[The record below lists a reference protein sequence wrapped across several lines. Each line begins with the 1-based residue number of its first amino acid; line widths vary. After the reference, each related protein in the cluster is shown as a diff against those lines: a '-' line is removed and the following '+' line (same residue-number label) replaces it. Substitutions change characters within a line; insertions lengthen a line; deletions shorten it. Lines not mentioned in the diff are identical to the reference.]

1 MPELRASLA
10 VLALAT
16 SLPLAAAP
24 AAVADVTPTAVVAE
38 LHGLPGY
45 ASHHPTAVNDLGQ
58 VVGSAQGDTRSRAVL
73 WSPRGG
79 VTDLGPG
86 LAGAINQHGQ
96 VLGLDSDGLPY
107 TQRPWTW
114 SGGQRRSILPHGAA
128 WALSQVIN
136 ESGRV
141 PMSYAMSAR
150 GSQRAGVWDGTR
162 HVDLP
167 LAGEYLS
174 AYAINDAG
182 VVAASYSSATDQQF
196 AAVRCTED
204 GCTKLGP
211 GPGYGPYDPEAINE
225 DGVVVG
231 NRGMVAL
238 RWDGDEVT
246 VLSETGRLAHGEQ
259 SLNERGDAVGWVV
272 DASGTSRAVL
282 WPAGG
287 KQVEL
292 NVPGPSTAVAINERG
307 DVVGHTSTPDYS
319 VTRAFVWRDGRVTY
333 LPSLGGDYSMPVAM
347 NNHGVVVG
355 RSAAADGSQ
364 KGVRWTPVTTTPA
377 R

>member
-10 VLALAT
+10 VVALAT
-16 SLPLAAAP
+16 SLSLAAAP
-24 AAVADVTPTAVVAE
+24 SAIADVTPTAVVAE
-38 LHGLPGY
+38 LPGLPGY
-45 ASHHPTAVNDLGQ
+45 ASHHPTGVNDLGQ
-58 VVGSAQGDTRSRAVL
+58 VVGSAQGDARAHAVL

-86 LAGAINQHGQ
+86 VAGAINQHGQ
-96 VLGLDSDGLPY
+96 VLGLDSDGIQD

-114 SGGQRRSILPHGAA
+114 FGGERRSILPPGAA
-128 WALSQVIN
+128 WALSQAIN

-141 PMSYAMSAR
+141 PMSYATSAR
-150 GSQRAGVWDGTR
+150 GPQRATVWDGTR

-167 LAGEYLS
+167 LTNEYVS

-182 VVAASYSSATDQQF
+182 VVAGNYSSATLQEF
-196 AAVRCTED
+196 AAVRCTEG
-204 GCTKLGP
+204 GCTKLAS

-225 DGVVVG
+225 NGVVVG

-238 RWDGDEVT
+238 RWEGDELT

-287 KQVEL
+287 KQVHL
-292 NVPGPSTAVAINERG
+292 DVPAPSSAVAINERG
-307 DVVGHTSTPDYS
+307 EVVGHTSTPDYS
-319 VTRAFVWRDGRVTY
+319 VTRTFVWRNGRVTY
-333 LPSLGGDYSMPVAM
+333 LDSLGGDYSMPVAM

-355 RSAAADGSQ
+355 RSSTADGSV
-364 KGVRWTPVTTTPA
+364 KGVRWTPVANTPV